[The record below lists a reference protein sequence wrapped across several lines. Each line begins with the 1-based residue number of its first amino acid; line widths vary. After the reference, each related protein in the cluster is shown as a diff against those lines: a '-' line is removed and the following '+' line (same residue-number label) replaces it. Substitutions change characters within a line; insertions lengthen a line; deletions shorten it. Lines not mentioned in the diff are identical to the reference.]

1 MDIQEFERRARDPRR
16 TRAELE
22 NMRANA
28 AAKGAV
34 EYAHIADE
42 VLRERF
48 PIKAKSGGGPTPT
61 TATFQGRGEHFDSG
75 KEAYLWLVE
84 QLCHYKPDALE
95 AYVALNRRGR
105 AHVKGV
111 RFSREADELFPR
123 GSSRRGNPAY
133 YAKLSNGW
141 YADTNPS
148 HKDKFAALMQLSH
161 VCGLEYERAW
171 DFRVSGATAEL
182 LEHQG
187 AVIHARKLLD
197 ELLAGR
203 GP

>member
-16 TRAELE
+16 TRIELE
-22 NMRANA
+22 NMKANA

-34 EYAHIADE
+34 EYARIADE

-48 PIKAKSGGGPTPT
+48 PIKAKAGGGATPT
-61 TATFQGRGEHFDSG
+61 VAKFQGRKEDFDSG

-84 QLCHYKPDALE
+84 QFRRCKSDALDG
-95 AYVALNRRGR
+95 YVALNRRGPVR
-105 AHVKGV
+105 AKGV
-111 RFSREADELFPR
+111 RFAREPDELFPA

-133 YAKLSNGW
+133 YAKLGNGW
-141 YADTNPS
+141 YADTNLS
-148 HKDKFAALMQLSH
+148 HKDKFAALMQLSY
-161 VCGLEYERAW
+161 VCGLEYETAW

-182 LEHQG
+182 LEHQE

-197 ELLAGR
+197 ELLAL
-203 GP
+203 